1 MGQKYTQITIE
12 ERCEIA
18 RLQAA
23 GSSIRQ
29 IAASLDRSSS
39 TIARELKRNTS
50 RQSGYK
56 PSYAQQLS
64 RARRWSGSMLDR
76 NSGLRE
82 TVISRLEAGWSPEQ
96 VSGRMARESGKI
108 SSLTRL
114 FTGLSMLRSPAT
126 RITHGAI
133 CSRVPSRNE
142 AGVDAKVALRHRS
155 WLIVDHSQSDLR
167 WQMIVKVR
175 DTGRLI

>member
-23 GSSIRQ
+23 GSPIRQ
-29 IAASLDRSSS
+29 IAASLDRSPS

-96 VSGRMARESGKI
+96 VAGRLTRESGKKYHLLRDYLPVYLCSDRPQQGLHMARSAPACQI
-108 SSLTRL
+108 ETRL
-114 FTGLSMLRSPAT
+114 AWTQRWLSGIVHSSSSTTLRAT
-126 RITHGAI
+126 CG
-133 CSRVPSRNE
+133 
-142 AGVDAKVALRHRS
+142 
-155 WLIVDHSQSDLR
+155 
-167 WQMIVKVR
+167 
-175 DTGRLI
+175 GR